1 MPRAPPG
8 GKPRPPPT
16 RPKMQSVGEDDSDEE
31 SFAFVV
37 PSRHGSPRE
46 PSPRIP
52 VLYNVGK
59 EKPRPPPGR
68 PPVKKDASA
77 AVAAANAMW
86 DAMATDPEALAG
98 QNALATD
105 PIIRGAQR
113 DSFDDYIGARRLS
126 DDLGDDF
133 PADDETT
140 ANAFVVP
147 SRSQSRSRKPAPPKK
162 PPPTKKRAAPVE
174 SLSSDSDSS
183 LSDSDD
189 SGVGFVVPTKH

>member
-1 MPRAPPG
+1 MPRAPPPS
-8 GKPRPPPT
+8 KPRPPPT

-77 AVAAANAMW
+77 AVAAMVAH
-86 DAMATDPEALAG
+86 
-98 QNALATD
+98 
-105 PIIRGAQR
+105 
-113 DSFDDYIGARRLS
+113 LS
-126 DDLGDDF
+126 AFLSRVFTSLGDR
-133 PADDETT
+133 PMAR
-140 ANAFVVP
+140 N
-147 SRSQSRSRKPAPPKK
+147 
-162 PPPTKKRAAPVE
+162 RASWEAIVRAR
-174 SLSSDSDSS
+174 
-183 LSDSDD
+183 
-189 SGVGFVVPTKH
+189 VGRWVD

>member
-1 MPRAPPG
+1 
-8 GKPRPPPT
+8 
-16 RPKMQSVGEDDSDEE
+16 MQSVGEDDSDEE

-98 QNALATD
+98 QNAMATD
-105 PIIRGAQR
+105 PIVRGAAQR
-113 DSFDDYIGARRLS
+113 DSFDAGRCACDARLARSMAAWEGCALCFVGTINPTPESSESDSEESLS
-126 DDLGDDF
+126 DDKFSTGRARFFGGGFLGG
-133 PADDETT
+133 A
-140 ANAFVVP
+140 
-147 SRSQSRSRKPAPPKK
+147 
-162 PPPTKKRAAPVE
+162 
-174 SLSSDSDSS
+174 
-183 LSDSDD
+183 
-189 SGVGFVVPTKH
+189 GFRDRL